1 MRLRNRWRVSPRHC
15 SDPVAFVNASKGRLA
30 GLVDKTMKILIGYDG
45 SECAEAALEDL
56 KHAGLDTEN
65 DVLVMSVAD
74 VFVPPQMDEADDR
87 FPIYLPEGVRRAH
100 ERARHKLEE
109 AEDLAKRVSA
119 QIKSLFPRWNV
130 HSHAEA
136 DSPAWALLRKADA
149 WRPDLIVMGARGQS
163 VFGGRLIL
171 GSISQR
177 VLYEAHCSV
186 RIGRGPYKNPKK
198 PVRLLIGVDS
208 SADSNAAVEAVCNR
222 QWPRGTEV
230 GLLVVVD
237 TVMPLSSNPS
247 EPAAMKWI
255 EVADESNWS
264 QVREIFE
271 PAAQS
276 IRGAGLHAEVL
287 IRRGNPAD
295 EILEEAHTWGADC
308 IFVGAR
314 GTRGIDRLLLGS
326 VSSAVSSRA
335 HCSVEVVRPKK

>member
-1 MRLRNRWRVSPRHC
+1 
-15 SDPVAFVNASKGRLA
+15 
-30 GLVDKTMKILIGYDG
+30 MKILIGYDG
-45 SECAEAALEDL
+45 SESADTALEDL
-56 KHAGLDTEN
+56 RHAGLDPRA
-65 DVLVMSVAD
+65 DVLVMCVAD
-74 VFVPPQMDEADDR
+74 VFVPPPADKIEDM
-87 FPIYLPEGVRRAH
+87 FPVDVPEGVKRAH

-109 AEDLAKRVSA
+109 VEDVAKRVSERI
-119 QIKSLFPRWNV
+119 QWLFPTWTVN
-130 HSHAEA
+130 SHVEA

-149 WRPDLIVMGARGQS
+149 WKPDLIVMGARGHS

-186 RIGRGPYKNPKK
+186 RIGRGSYKTPDK

-222 QWPRGTEV
+222 HWPEGTEV
-230 GLLVVVD
+230 GLVVVVD

-247 EPAAMKWI
+247 DAAAMKWI
-255 EVADESNWS
+255 EVADEDNWN

-271 PAAQS
+271 PSAQT
-276 IRGAGLHAEVL
+276 IRSAGLHAEVL

-295 EILEEAHTWGADC
+295 EILKEANTWGADC

-326 VSSAVSSRA
+326 VSSAVSARA
-335 HCSVEVVRPKK
+335 HCSVEVIRPNK